1 MYQYKG
7 PEAAAKQIAEAKAIA
22 AARQMSLEE
31 KKLQL
36 GELRAAARMAD
47 EFAAE
52 EARVTAEIEQII
64 TGVKKLPPPR
74 FGGHAGLIAAT
85 KEAKEYKRKRRVVRH
100 GEGHPPVLHAD
111 Q

>member
-52 EARVTAEIEQII
+52 EARVAEEIERII
-64 TGVKKLPPPR
+64 TGVKRLPPPR
-74 FGGHAGLIAAT
+74 YGGRAGLLAAAR
-85 KEAKEYKRKRRVVRH
+85 EAKEFTQRRK
-100 GEGHPPVLHAD
+100 EMST